1 MHRSLLVGCTTARAT
16 FAFALATLVLA
27 GGADR
32 ISEAGGDAESGIET
46 VADVAA
52 RYGRVIGR
60 RALGW
65 YRETPPAD
73 RVTWGGLAAC
83 AGLAGAVVLERLV
96 RLRQERIVP
105 RDFVVRY
112 LERLNE
118 GKLDRGKALDFCEL
132 NPSPAARVALAAVKR
147 WGRPVVDLERAVA
160 MAHRVEV
167 AQLRRNVGTLRRVAA
182 LAPLLGLLG
191 ALMSVG
197 RVLSTMGVASASAAP
212 DWGPALAHALSPL
225 TAAVALAILALVA
238 YDGLSGR
245 VEALAGVLDRLGAE
259 TVDTIAMAAP
269 IEIPTSGGLIAHLA
283 EPPRAPHQ
291 IRVEIPDALAR
302 SRLGRDEID

>member
-1 MHRSLLVGCTTARAT
+1 V
-16 FAFALATLVLA
+16 AFALATVVLA

-32 ISEAGGDAESGIET
+32 VSGLGGDPDSGIAT

-60 RALGW
+60 RAVGW

-73 RVTWGGLAAC
+73 RVTWGGLAAS

-96 RLRQERIVP
+96 RLRRGRIVP

-167 AQLRRNVGTLRRVAA
+167 EQLRRNVGTLRRVAA

-191 ALMSVG
+191 TLISAG
-197 RVLSTMGVASASAAP
+197 RVLNTLGTASAGTAP
-212 DWGPALAHALSPL
+212 AWGPALAGALSPL

-238 YDGLSGR
+238 YDGLAGR
-245 VEALAGVLDRLGAE
+245 VEKLAGVLDRLGAD
-259 TVDTIAMAAP
+259 TVDAIAMAAP
-269 IEIPTSGGLIAHLA
+269 TEIPTSDGLIAHLA
-283 EPPRAPHQ
+283 ESPRAPHQ
-291 IRVEIPDALAR
+291 IRIEIPDALAR